1 MNWVFTRI
9 QSLSQWTLA
18 DSFTI
23 SSYLRSWMECWEGS
37 WATSCL
43 WCCEYKWTLQGT
55 PRVSEK
61 HGTPCCNA
69 RRSVC
74 DSKPGY
80 SACITSWALN
90 WSYMM
95 TVKKII
101 VQNETSSFIFMIGF
115 FHVLFCLGK
124 FIWWSEKPDLQYL
137 ARTPHSVQ
145 SSREAGPAYL
155 SVELD
160 SEDVVG
166 VTVVADLRPLL
177 EMVDVHA
184 LRHSGA
190 HHNYQT
196 AGEKTLH
203 DVNIRSFCRG
213 QRTAGDQYLVS
224 VPTGPHKIQW
234 KY

>member
-1 MNWVFTRI
+1 MDSSRHTTSLWKTRHTMLQRQEKRLRFKARI
-9 QSLSQWTLA
+9 FCLYY
-18 DSFTI
+18 I
-23 SSYLRSWMECWEGS
+23 MSSELVLHDDC
-37 WATSCL
+37 
-43 WCCEYKWTLQGT
+43 
-55 PRVSEK
+55 
-61 HGTPCCNA
+61 
-69 RRSVC
+69 
-74 DSKPGY
+74 
-80 SACITSWALN
+80 
-90 WSYMM
+90 
-95 TVKKII
+95 KKII
-101 VQNETSSFIFMIGF
+101 VQNETFMIGF

-137 ARTPHSVQ
+137 ARTPHSVR

>member
-1 MNWVFTRI
+1 MRPPILF
-9 QSLSQWTLA
+9 
-18 DSFTI
+18 
-23 SSYLRSWMECWEGS
+23 
-37 WATSCL
+37 
-43 WCCEYKWTLQGT
+43 
-55 PRVSEK
+55 
-61 HGTPCCNA
+61 
-69 RRSVC
+69 
-74 DSKPGY
+74 
-80 SACITSWALN
+80 
-90 WSYMM
+90 
-95 TVKKII
+95 
-101 VQNETSSFIFMIGF
+101 FIIGF

-124 FIWWSEKPDLQYL
+124 FIWWSENPDLQHL
-137 ARTPHSVQ
+137 ARTPLGVR

-213 QRTAGDQYLVS
+213 QRTVGDQYLVS
-224 VPTGPHKIQW
+224 VFGPHACMSLSNLSWEVCPPPLGKLMTLW
-234 KY
+234 WNLLFLCLYWPSAAPLGHLVKYEACRAPHWRGDPERSSTSKVATTRPQLYQEADQSFLREYYTIRVGTHFVEVYWLVYDRNDLK